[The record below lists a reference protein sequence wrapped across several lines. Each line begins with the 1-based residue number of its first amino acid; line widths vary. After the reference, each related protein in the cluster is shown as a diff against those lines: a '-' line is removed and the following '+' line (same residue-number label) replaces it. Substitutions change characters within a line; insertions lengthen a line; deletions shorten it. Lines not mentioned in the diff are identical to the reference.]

1 MPDIILE
8 RVSVSTVSIS
18 TPIELEETYVRLR
31 SLPEVPEMIVVPSG
45 GVGSGTESRRKE
57 AVCQNCCCRKICIYI
72 QYSRFQLALGKGKAS
87 PRKRFTLGIRGIE

>member
-31 SLPEVPEMIVVPSG
+31 SLPEVPEMIVVPKRWSWQRNRVKAQRSG
-45 GVGSGTESRRKE
+45 MPKLLLQE
-57 AVCQNCCCRKICIYI
+57 NMYIYTVFAFSACAW
-72 QYSRFQLALGKGKAS
+72 QGKSVSK
-87 PRKRFTLGIRGIE
+87 KTLHIGD